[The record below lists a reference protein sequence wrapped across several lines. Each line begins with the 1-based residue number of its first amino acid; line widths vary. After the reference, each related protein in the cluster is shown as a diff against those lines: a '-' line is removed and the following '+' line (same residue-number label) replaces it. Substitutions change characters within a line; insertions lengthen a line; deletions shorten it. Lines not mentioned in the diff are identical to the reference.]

1 MQKLDIDTD
10 GEHHGNKRISKI
22 SMFLE
27 KIPGKLKISKVNF
40 YKLSFTVTCYCL
52 LTLIYMGVMLH
63 YVSYPFIAK
72 SKGLNPF
79 EVGIIM
85 GVFPFFNIFTFPIS
99 GVVNKM
105 NLKLTFAL
113 SSLLQCILFS
123 LFAFVPS
130 MSRIPFEVFSFLF
143 PFIFSFPVAFF
154 YNSTYTLLQLVFP
167 KHATLILTIQYVFFS
182 SAYLMGPPLGSLL
195 YDKIG
200 FMNMFLLFSVFGVIL
215 SSVCILMLYFS
226 PIKQNIAKKEKPE
239 SFMIFRILSTP
250 SVSFNLFFTFITS
263 SHYFYFLPVYGPY
276 IASRYGVGV
285 VTVGLVF
292 MTAELSHLI
301 VALPLGYILNKFKH
315 SSPPYYFII
324 MIGLALHAAGIF
336 LYTPSSIVF
345 GISGNF
351 LPICFFGSLVIG
363 VGFAFSYVPV
373 MSVSLKKGE
382 RKFPSCP
389 TSTNTI
395 ISGLITGVYS
405 IGESVGPIVGGV
417 VGEVA
422 SLDVVT
428 FYLALIVA
436 LFAFFA
442 SVSMFLNGEPQ
453 KLFSTLKVLFKK
465 KDVSII
471 NEEDEEVDA

>member
-1 MQKLDIDTD
+1 MGTPEVRSTLRIKLA
-10 GEHHGNKRISKI
+10 
-22 SMFLE
+22 
-27 KIPGKLKISKVNF
+27 
-40 YKLSFTVTCYCL
+40 FTVICYCL

-72 SKGLNPF
+72 SKGLYPF

-99 GVVNKM
+99 GVLISKM

-113 SSLLQCILFS
+113 SSVLQCILFS

-130 MSRIPFEVFSFLF
+130 MSRIPFEVFSVLF

-167 KHATLILTIQYVFFS
+167 KHATLILIIQYVFFS
-182 SAYLMGPPLGSLL
+182 SAYLMGPPLGSIL

-200 FMNMFLLFSVFGVIL
+200 FMNMFLLFSVVGVIL
-215 SSVCILMLYFS
+215 SSVCVLMLYFS
-226 PIKQNIAKKEKPE
+226 PINQKIGIVGKSE
-239 SFMIFRILSTP
+239 SFLIFRILSTP
-250 SVSFNLFFTFITS
+250 SVSFNLFFTFIS
-263 SHYFYFLPVYGPY
+263 SAHYFYFLPVYGPY
-276 IASRYGVGV
+276 VASRYGVGV

-315 SSPPYYFII
+315 SSPPYYFFI
-324 MIGLALHAAGIF
+324 MIGLALHAVGIF

-345 GISGNF
+345 SISGNF
-351 LPICFFGSLVIG
+351 LPICFFGSLIIG

-382 RKFPSCP
+382 RKFSSCP

-405 IGESVGPIVGGV
+405 IGESVGPIIGGV
-417 VGEVA
+417 VDEVA

-442 SVSMFLNGEPQ
+442 SVSMFLNREPQ
-453 KLFSTLKVLFKK
+453 KLFSTLKLLLKK

-471 NEEDEEVDA
+471 REEVEEVDA

>member
-1 MQKLDIDTD
+1 
-10 GEHHGNKRISKI
+10 
-22 SMFLE
+22 
-27 KIPGKLKISKVNF
+27 
-40 YKLSFTVTCYCL
+40 
-52 LTLIYMGVMLH
+52 MGVMLH
-63 YVSYPFIAK
+63 YLCYPFIAK
-72 SKGLNPF
+72 PKGLSHF

-85 GVFPFFNIFTFPIS
+85 GVFPFVNIFTFPIS
-99 GVVNKM
+99 GVLINKM

-113 SSLLQCILFS
+113 SSVLQCILFS

-154 YNSTYTLLQLVFP
+154 YNSTYTLQQLVFP

-200 FMNMFLLFSVFGVIL
+200 FMNMFFLFSVAGVLL
-215 SSVCILMLYFS
+215 SSACILMLYFS
-226 PIKQNIAKKEKPE
+226 PIKQNIEKKQIPE
-239 SFMIFRILSTP
+239 SFLIFQILSTP
-250 SVSFNLFFTFITS
+250 SVSLNLLFTFITS
-263 SHYFYFLPVYGPY
+263 SHYFYFIPVYGPY
-276 IASRYGVGV
+276 VASRYGVGV
-285 VTVGLVF
+285 VTVGLLF
-292 MTAELSHLI
+292 MTAEISHLI

-324 MIGLALHAAGIF
+324 MVGLALHATGIF
-336 LYTPSSIVF
+336 LYTPSSIAF
-345 GISGNF
+345 PISGDLLPLCF
-351 LPICFFGSLVIG
+351 LGSLIIG

-373 MSVSLKKGE
+373 LSVTLKKGE
-382 RKFPSCP
+382 RKFSACP

-395 ISGLITGVYS
+395 ISALLTGVYS
-405 IGESVGPIVGGV
+405 IGESVGPSVGGV
-417 VGEVA
+417 VDEVA

-442 SVSMFLNGEPQ
+442 FVSMFLNGEPQ
-453 KLFSTLKVLFKK
+453 KLFSSLRLLFKK
-465 KDVSII
+465 KDVSLL
-471 NEEDEEVDA
+471 EEEVEEVDM

>member
-1 MQKLDIDTD
+1 MRMREDRSTLRIKLA
-10 GEHHGNKRISKI
+10 
-22 SMFLE
+22 
-27 KIPGKLKISKVNF
+27 
-40 YKLSFTVTCYCL
+40 FTVTCFCL

-63 YVSYPFIAK
+63 YVIYPFIAK

-85 GVFPFFNIFTFPIS
+85 GVFPFVNIFTFPIS
-99 GVVNKM
+99 GVLISKM
-105 NLKLTFAL
+105 NLKLTFAI
-113 SSLLQCILFS
+113 SSVVQCILFT
-123 LFAFVPS
+123 LFAFLPS
-130 MSRIPFEVFSFLF
+130 MSRIPFEVLAIVF
-143 PFIFSFPVAFF
+143 PFVYSFPVAFF

-182 SAYLMGPPLGSLL
+182 SAYLMGPPLGSFL
-195 YDKIG
+195 YGKIG
-200 FMNMFLLFSVFGVIL
+200 FMNMFLLFSVVGVIL
-215 SSVCILMLYFS
+215 SSVCIFMLYFS
-226 PIKQNIAKKEKPE
+226 RINQKIEKEEKTE
-239 SFMIFRILSTP
+239 SFLIFRILSTP

-285 VTVGLVF
+285 VTVGLLYFTV
-292 MTAELSHLI
+292 ELSHLI
-301 VALPLGYILNKFKH
+301 VALPLGYILNRFKH

-324 MIGLALHAAGIF
+324 MIGLLIDAAGIF

-345 GISGNF
+345 PISGDS
-351 LPICFFGSLVIG
+351 LPICFFGSALIG
-363 VGFAFSYVPV
+363 VGFAFAYVPV
-373 MSVSLKKGE
+373 MSVSLNKGE

-442 SVSMFLNGEPQ
+442 SVSMFLNGEHH
-453 KLFSTLKVLFKK
+453 KLFSTLRLLSKR

-471 NEEDEEVDA
+471 KEEDEEVDA